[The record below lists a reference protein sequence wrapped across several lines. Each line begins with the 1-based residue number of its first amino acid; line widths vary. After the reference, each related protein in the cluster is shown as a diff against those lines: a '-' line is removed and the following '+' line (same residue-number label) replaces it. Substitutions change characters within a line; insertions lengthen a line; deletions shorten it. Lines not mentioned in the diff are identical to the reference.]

1 MNIDGVFFGFLQQNG
16 SYQTPDKLPVY
27 ENNHK
32 GQNLVLAAVFVAR
45 LALIEHKGEPMNT
58 SPIKIRLMTVNDF
71 DAVVEIDDK
80 ILQASRLEYY
90 EMKFDKLF
98 KSKEFLPTSL
108 VAEIEDGKVVGFVMA
123 ELYMGEYGI
132 SQDGAT
138 LDTIGVD
145 PDYRHQGIGELLISE
160 IFDHLRNLGVKK
172 INTLVDKND
181 SRLIQFFM
189 ANKFNPSKN
198 IINLERIL

>member
-1 MNIDGVFFGFLQQNG
+1 
-16 SYQTPDKLPVY
+16 
-27 ENNHK
+27 
-32 GQNLVLAAVFVAR
+32 
-45 LALIEHKGEPMNT
+45 MNT

-80 ILQASRLEYY
+80 ILKASRLVYY

-108 VAEIEDGKVVGFVMA
+108 VAEVEDGKVVGFVMA

-145 PDYRHQGIGELLISE
+145 PDCRHQGIGKLLISE

-181 SRLIQFFM
+181 SRLIKFFM